1 MKGGGV
7 KRKLKELAEW
17 VGGTVVGDGEVEISG
32 VGAIEEARMGEITF
46 VANPKYLPKLS
57 ETHASAIIVSKE
69 VTQADK
75 PLLCVTNPYLA
86 FAKILTLFS
95 QQPYQ
100 PKGIDSN
107 AWISPTAKL
116 GKDLTLYPFVYIGD
130 RCSIEDRVTLYPGVY
145 VGEDSSIGED
155 SILHSNVSIYSGTV
169 IGKRVILHSGVVVGS
184 DGFGY
189 VKEGNKNVK
198 IPQVGS
204 VAIEDDAEIGANVTI
219 DRATFG
225 RTIIRRGVKID
236 NLVQV
241 AHNVIIGEDSI
252 IVAQVGI
259 SGSTTIGKNVTLAG
273 QVGVVGHIEIGDN
286 VMVGAQAGVTH
297 DLPANQGYVGSP
309 AIPHREFL
317 RAITVFPKLPEMR
330 KTLLDIEK
338 RLKKI
343 EETLSSKGKEK

>member
-1 MKGGGV
+1 MRMK
-7 KRKLKELAEW
+7 KRLKELAEW
-17 VGGTVVGDGEVEISG
+17 VDGTVVGDGEVEISG
-32 VGAIEEARMGEITF
+32 VGAIEEARTGEITF

-95 QQPYQ
+95 HQPYQ
-100 PKGIDSN
+100 PKRIDSN
-107 AWISPTAKL
+107 TWISPTAKL
-116 GKDLTLYPFVYIGD
+116 GRDLTLYPFVYIGD
-130 RCSIEDRVTLYPGVY
+130 RCLIEDRVTLYPGVY
-145 VGEDSSIGED
+145 VGEDSTIGED

-189 VKEGNKNVK
+189 VKEGNRNVK

-204 VAIEDDAEIGANVTI
+204 VSIEDDVEIGANVTV
-219 DRATFG
+219 DRATLG
-225 RTIIRRGVKID
+225 KTIIRRGVKID

-241 AHNVIIGEDSI
+241 AHNVTIGEDSI

-330 KTLLDIEK
+330 KTLLDIER

-343 EETLSSKGKEK
+343 EEAPSSKGKEK

>member
-1 MKGGGV
+1 MK
-7 KRKLKELAEW
+7 KRLKELAAW
-17 VGGTVVGDGEVEISG
+17 VDGTVVGDGEIEISG
-32 VGAIEEARMGEITF
+32 VAAIEEARTGEITF
-46 VANPKYLPKLS
+46 VANPKYLPRLS
-57 ETHASAIIVSKE
+57 ETHASAVIVSIE

-86 FAKILTLFS
+86 FAKIFTLFS
-95 QQPYQ
+95 QKPYQ

-107 AWISPTAKL
+107 TWVSPTAKL

-145 VGEDSSIGED
+145 VGENSSIGED
-155 SILHSNVSIYSGTV
+155 SILYPNVSIYSGTV
-169 IGKRVILHSGVVVGS
+169 LGKRVILHSGVVVGS

-189 VKEGNKNVK
+189 VKEGKQNVK

-204 VAIEDDAEIGANVTI
+204 VEIEDDVEIGANTTI
-219 DRATFG
+219 DRATLG
-225 RTIIRRGVKID
+225 KTIIRRGVKID

-241 AHNVIIGEDSI
+241 AHNVAIGEDSI

-259 SGSTTIGKNVTLAG
+259 SGSTKIGNNVMLAG

-297 DLPANQGYVGSP
+297 DLAANQGYVGSP
-309 AIPHREFL
+309 ALPHREFL

-330 KTLLDIEK
+330 KTLIEIEK

-343 EETLSSKGKEK
+343 EEALSSKGKER